1 MEEFRES
8 HDFAEGRTLHAAFK
22 LADARGMIAAFEG
35 EGLLRHLPV
44 LTELAEDGSEELFC
58 GLPGGTLFAG
68 PLHAKT
74 NVDTICTIVP
84 ETIVQIHG
92 NRKGEP
98 AR

>member
-58 GLPGGTLFAG
+58 GRLRGTLSAG
-68 PLHAKT
+68 PLHAKSDI
-74 NVDTICTIVP
+74 DTMQTIVP
-84 ETIVQIHG
+84 QIIQC
-92 NRKGEP
+92 
-98 AR
+98 